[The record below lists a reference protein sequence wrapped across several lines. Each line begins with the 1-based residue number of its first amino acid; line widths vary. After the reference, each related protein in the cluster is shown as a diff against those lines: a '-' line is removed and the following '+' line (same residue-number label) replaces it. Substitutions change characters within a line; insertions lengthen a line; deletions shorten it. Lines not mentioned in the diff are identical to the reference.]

1 MYLNSTNQA
10 DSRDPVKKTFV
21 DSNTMFIF
29 SYYHEN
35 IVDIGG
41 IVLGTI
47 GSSDY
52 WADTV
57 YLLVSKGFRQILTC
71 LILFI
76 PMCVWFFYEEKV

>member
-41 IVLGTI
+41 IV
-47 GSSDY
+47 DCH
-52 WADTV
+52 
-57 YLLVSKGFRQILTC
+57 C
-71 LILFI
+71 LNFLFI
-76 PMCVWFFYEEKV
+76 KKPHTHWNKQYQTG